1 MFPHLSKSK
10 IVNFLLFIT
19 NSMIYLL
26 PSSLNLHMVSLDTAT
41 EASVTSCEQN
51 LTLQKDIVIYE
62 VHAC

>member
-1 MFPHLSKSK
+1 
-10 IVNFLLFIT
+10 
-19 NSMIYLL
+19 MIYLL